1 MHLLFGALMLCGGLA
16 FVGLILGWAVYR
28 FLRRDIRLPLLVRL
42 DRTVAAADAYRVWT

>member
-16 FVGLILGWAVYR
+16 FVGLTLGWTVYR
-28 FLRRDIRLPLLVRL
+28 FLRRDIRL